1 MLQER
6 LIKLVLW
13 DLVRHF
19 KICKKVSA
27 TEQQCPTFHIAWTA
41 WVSGVYY
48 LPIQLTLTQPSI
60 MEVVKIAMDI
70 YLKRKIWAERSGD
83 MSGSMLHLLSVFWSD
98 ILLSL
103 LLLLVKQQPLLFL
116 ILDRLLPQSLLVW
129 NLIILI
135 TEDPPIGSHFLIFPM
150 HFNYPIFPTCSF
162 ASSRDSAV
170 SSFFSS
176 PPPGMEGI
184 EGMNIFNIIILRLAR
199 SENVNNHR

>member
-6 LIKLVLW
+6 LIRLVLW
-13 DLVRHF
+13 DFVRHF
-19 KICKKVSA
+19 KIWKKVSA

-48 LPIQLTLTQPSI
+48 LP
-60 MEVVKIAMDI
+60 I

-135 TEDPPIGSHFLIFPM
+135 TPIGSQFLIFPM

>member
-19 KICKKVSA
+19 KIWKKVSA
-27 TEQQCPTFHIAWTA
+27 TEQQCLTFHIAWTA

-135 TEDPPIGSHFLIFPM
+135 TNRKP
-150 HFNYPIFPTCSF
+150 
-162 ASSRDSAV
+162 
-170 SSFFSS
+170 
-176 PPPGMEGI
+176 
-184 EGMNIFNIIILRLAR
+184 IFNISNAF
-199 SENVNNHR
+199 